1 MSDPVRDYLQDR
13 GCGEHIVRGGLAG
26 LVEAWEQIVEAVA
39 AGYSLDLDDY
49 LNDLDTRQLLAEVW
63 AVAPLSAQP
72 ELQTRVKESD
82 AQLKS
87 LLQPV
92 EECLWGDEVAAVE
105 GWTREENWWYYGFPR
120 NAGTDLRTEFRA
132 DGYEVEN

>member
-1 MSDPVRDYLQDR
+1 MSDPVREYLQDR

-39 AGYSLDLDDY
+39 DGYSLGLDDY
-49 LNDLDTRQLLAEVW
+49 LNDLDTRQLLAEAW
-63 AVAPLSAQP
+63 DVAPLSEQQQFQA
-72 ELQTRVKESD
+72 RVDAAD
-82 AQLKS
+82 AQLKA

-92 EECLWGDEVAAVE
+92 EECVWGDEVAYEE

-120 NAGTDLRTEFRA
+120 NAGANLRAEFGLA
-132 DGYEVEN
+132 